1 MTELARVDTGE
12 VLAAPNG
19 HRQLLSVARR
29 ALVEACELPHFADLV
44 ARAEVIRVAA
54 RAAGLSTDA
63 QDDWTRYKVDCERAG
78 AVQIKAMRD
87 AGELTKDGQ
96 TTRETRLPSLGNLGI
111 DNRRALEWAK
121 LAELTQEELDAAFAD
136 LIRVA
141 KEEADLAGK
150 SRRPVAE
157 HKLIKLGAG
166 KQTKAKRKASREAVP
181 LTDQLDLRIGDA
193 RDKLK
198 DQPDESVALVLTDPP
213 YGDQAEPLYEWLG
226 EWSARVLVPGGSLI
240 CYTGQSRLDR
250 DMRLLGGHLRYWWLL
265 AMMHNSSQRLPGKF
279 VVAEFKPVLWYV
291 KDHRRGRSLVTDVL
305 RPPSK
310 DKSEHDW
317 GQGEGGA
324 HLLIEHLTE
333 PGELVAD
340 PFAGSARWGL
350 LSQNMGRRW
359 VGADTHDGGSTEVVA

>member
-12 VLAAPNG
+12 VLASPNG
-19 HRQLLSVARR
+19 HRELLSVARQSYID
-29 ALVEACELPHFADLV
+29 ACELPHFAVLA

-54 RAAGLSTDA
+54 RAAGLSTPA
-63 QDDWTRYKVDCERAG
+63 QNDWTRYKVDCERAG
-78 AVQIKAMRD
+78 HRRIQEMRAAD
-87 AGELTKDGQ
+87 ELAEQGRPAKTSEAPTLSD
-96 TTRETRLPSLGNLGI
+96 LGVK
-111 DNRRALEWAK
+111 RWQAAEWAK
-121 LAELTQEELDAAFAD
+121 LAELEEAELDAEFDRAD
-136 LIRVA
+136 KL
-141 KEEADLAGK
+141 GK
-150 SRRPVAE
+150 AVAE
-157 HKLIKLGAG
+157 AALVKLGAG
-166 KQTKAKRKASREAVP
+166 KQTKARRQASRDAAP

-193 RDKLK
+193 REKLK
-198 DQPDESVALVLTDPP
+198 DVADDSVALVLTDPP
-213 YGDQAEPLYEWLG
+213 YGDEAEPLYGWLG
-226 EWSARVLVPGGSLI
+226 EWSKRVLVPGGSLI

-291 KDHRRGRSLVTDVL
+291 KDRRRGRSLVTDVL

-310 DKSEHDW
+310 DKTEHDW

-340 PFAGSARWGL
+340 PFAGSGRWGL
-350 LSQNMGRRW
+350 LSQGMGRRW
-359 VGADTHDGGSTEVVA
+359 VGADTHDGGSTEIVA